1 VTQGEIKVFGVEVKL
16 EELAGKMGDSG
27 TEEQLPTIAD
37 DLVVTKYKMAAE
49 IVNGVLKETM
59 AKAVVGASVQ
69 ELCCFADN
77 KIVELT
83 SAVYKK
89 EKDMKKGI
97 SFPCCISVNN
107 CICHFSPTTNNKQED
122 VELKA
127 GDLVKIDMGAHVD
140 GFIAVVAH
148 TIVVPGGEEGDKKM
162 AEGRKADA
170 ILAAHY
176 ASEAALRLVKPGQET
191 YTVTDT
197 VQKIAESYNCKP
209 IEGMLSHQLEQNII
223 DGRKTIIQNPTDA
236 QRKEHE
242 KYEFETHEVY
252 AVDVLIT
259 TGEGHGRERD
269 AKVSI
274 YKKTGNTYLLKMK
287 NSRDLYSKVTSK
299 FGSMPFNLRSLEDL
313 ARAKMG
319 VVECVNHEILEP
331 FQVLYEREGE
341 YVAQFK
347 FTVLLMPNGPLKI
360 TGADFDPEQCSTEN
374 KIENDEILS
383 LLKTSTKRKA
393 AKKKKR
399 AAEKAVAEATGAAPE
414 AVPIATEQ

>member
-1 VTQGEIKVFGVEVKL
+1 
-16 EELAGKMGDSG
+16 MGDSG

-148 TIVVPGGEEGDKKM
+148 TVVVSGGGAEGDNKKM